1 MESSII
7 QTFLL
12 PAGEKLVG
20 MFQHSE
26 AVESVVMESNIGN
39 NSAGVLQSVDGVFLV
54 TSSGLYCCQPKTSP
68 EKLFLELAVN
78 STDTSAADI
87 LAITSGLDVN
97 KLYEVGMGEFLSM
110 VYMKCLITEF
120 FRELN
125 LIALLIFWLQMAGD
139 EALMSK
145 NYKRA
150 LELYHL
156 SKVIQGFLLYN
167 NH

>member
-20 MFQHSE
+20 IFQHSE
-26 AVESVVMESNIGN
+26 AVESVVIDGNIGN
-39 NSAGVLQSVDGVFLV
+39 NSAGVSQSVDGVFLV
-54 TSSGLYCCQPKTSP
+54 TTSGLYCCQPKTSP

-97 KLYEVGMGEFLSM
+97 KLYEVRM
-110 VYMKCLITEF
+110 
-120 FRELN
+120 
-125 LIALLIFWLQMAGD
+125 
-139 EALMSK
+139 
-145 NYKRA
+145 
-150 LELYHL
+150 
-156 SKVIQGFLLYN
+156 
-167 NH
+167 